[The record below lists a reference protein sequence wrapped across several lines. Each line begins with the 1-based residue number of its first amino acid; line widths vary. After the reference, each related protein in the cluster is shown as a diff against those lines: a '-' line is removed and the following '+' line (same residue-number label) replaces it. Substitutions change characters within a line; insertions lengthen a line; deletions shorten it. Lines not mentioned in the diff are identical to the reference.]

1 MHTLLVGIVTCQSS
15 AESSTTQE
23 HSTSFP
29 NNQGTF
35 EDEDSEK
42 ESEICAGV
50 IVNCISKHFL
60 VTSTALVL
68 CACEAN
74 IQSEHHTIKKT
85 HIHSFLT

>member
-1 MHTLLVGIVTCQSS
+1 M
-15 AESSTTQE
+15 
-23 HSTSFP
+23 
-29 NNQGTF
+29 
-35 EDEDSEK
+35 DEDSEK
-42 ESEICAGV
+42 ESEMCAGV